1 MLGDLNV
8 GTSRYGDGGGNIF
21 VPTRLFDFIN
31 MSIHSLVKNKNS
43 TIVVIRVIFCTC
55 FSFSKTIVS
64 KRLHANVPTVVIS
77 NDEIVSHLYF
87 LLHCPIF

>member
-1 MLGDLNV
+1 M
-8 GTSRYGDGGGNIF
+8 
-21 VPTRLFDFIN
+21 PTRLFDFIN

-43 TIVVIRVIFCTC
+43 TIVVIRVIFHTC
-55 FSFSKTIVS
+55 FSFSKTTVS

-87 LLHCPIF
+87 LFHCPIF